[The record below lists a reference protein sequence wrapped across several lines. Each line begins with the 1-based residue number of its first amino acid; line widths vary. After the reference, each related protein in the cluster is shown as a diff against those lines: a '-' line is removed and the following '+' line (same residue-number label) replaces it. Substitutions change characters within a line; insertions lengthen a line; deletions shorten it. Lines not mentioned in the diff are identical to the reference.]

1 MHLSRDIALTRIKNS
16 RSAHSAFTLIEI
28 ILVLSIIAILMGA
41 VIYNISGNLDDAKSI
56 TARTGIQSITTS
68 LKRYEMSNLNAP
80 STEQGLQALVTMP
93 GGAPKPRGWMQLLKE
108 LPIDPW
114 GQPFQY
120 RNPGA
125 KNTTSYDVFSMGPD
139 KKQGTADDIG
149 NWSDTQQ

>member
-1 MHLSRDIALTRIKNS
+1 MHSPLHFHASRTAGR
-16 RSAHSAFTLIEI
+16 RSAFTLIEI

-80 STEQGLQALVTMP
+80 SNEQGLQALVTTP
-93 GGAPKPRGWMQLLKE
+93 SGAPKPRGWMQLLKE
-108 LPIDPW
+108 LPMDPW

-120 RNPGA
+120 RNPGVH
-125 KNTTSYDVFSMGPD
+125 NPTSYDVYSLGPD
-139 KKQGTADDIG
+139 KKESADDIG
-149 NWSDTQQ
+149 NWSDAK